1 MSQRLTSN
9 QWGFS
14 VEKDNPFAIFRKLQ
28 EVARDSVGAANV
40 IDLSRGDPGY
50 GFTPSVAGRRF
61 FSYLVLLDSYMN
73 HDQQRFSNYVEE
85 DYNKIMADI
94 VSFTEYTFNSA
105 AAGHLI
111 GDLGSFIDSIQK
123 MALECGMEWSRFDV
137 LKRLFNLCPI
147 SGGSYL
153 NPQGEEIVRVVLA
166 NWYRQFIS
174 TPINHSDLILFNG
187 ASHAIGTV
195 FKALGAAGVN
205 YLNDESTVVI
215 CSPAYSPYNASLLNR
230 SIKTFSLSMN
240 PITGEIDEDSM
251 AHLEKYEE
259 KIHAIILID
268 PNNPTGFS
276 ISEAGLEKIAK
287 VAEKHDSI
295 IISDEVYSSFF
306 DKKKTIVDYA
316 PERTLRI
323 DARSKIERSTGLR
336 FGDMFISAEANKHIS
351 ENILK
356 DLLLPDQDI
365 KSLLMQAKGPGGV
378 EGELQHTT
386 FVPGPAQFLGI
397 CHMVMG
403 GEERELYF
411 KSLRSNSKV
420 FIESLGLEYKGN
432 LYYVIFDF
440 DKIEGTTKKE
450 VPVEEKLLELA
461 KRGVIYLPVYLF
473 FSEYERA
480 EKASVN
486 MVRASVVNTSVEN
499 IEKAAK
505 ITKEY
510 LNS

>member
-1 MSQRLTSN
+1 M
-9 QWGFS
+9 
-14 VEKDNPFAIFRKLQ
+14 
-28 EVARDSVGAANV
+28 GAANV

-61 FSYLVLLDSYMN
+61 FSYLVLLDSYLN
-73 HDQQRFSNYVEE
+73 HDQQRFSDYEE
-85 DYNKIMADI
+85 KDYKKIMADI
-94 VSFTEYTFNSA
+94 ISFTEYTFNGA

-111 GDLGSFIDSIQK
+111 GNLGSFIDSIQK
-123 MALECGMEWSRFDV
+123 MALECGMKWSRFDV
-137 LKRLFNLCPI
+137 LKSLFYLCPV

-153 NPQGEEIVRVVLA
+153 NPRGEEITRVVLA

-174 TPINHSDLILFNG
+174 TPISHDDLILFNG
-187 ASHAIGTV
+187 ASHAIGTL
-195 FKALGAAGVN
+195 FKALGTWGVN
-205 YLNDESTVVI
+205 YLNDGSTVVI

-230 SIKTFSLSMN
+230 SIKTFSLSIN
-240 PITGEIDEDSM
+240 PLTGEIDEDSM
-251 AHLEKYEE
+251 AHLEKYED

-276 ISEAGLEKIAK
+276 INEIGLRKIAK

-316 PERTLRI
+316 PKRTLRI

-351 ENILK
+351 ENILH
-356 DLLLPDQDI
+356 DLLLPDQDL

-397 CHMVMG
+397 CHVVMG
-403 GEERELYF
+403 GEEREQYF
-411 KSLRSNSKV
+411 DSLRTNSKI

-440 DKIEGTTKKE
+440 DKISCDSKKKI
-450 VPVEEKLLELA
+450 PVEEKLLNLA
-461 KRGVIYLPVYLF
+461 KLGVIYLPVYLF
-473 FSEYERA
+473 FSEFERA
-480 EKASVN
+480 EKASLN
-486 MVRASVVNTSVEN
+486 MVRASVVNTGADN
-499 IEKAAK
+499 ILKAAK